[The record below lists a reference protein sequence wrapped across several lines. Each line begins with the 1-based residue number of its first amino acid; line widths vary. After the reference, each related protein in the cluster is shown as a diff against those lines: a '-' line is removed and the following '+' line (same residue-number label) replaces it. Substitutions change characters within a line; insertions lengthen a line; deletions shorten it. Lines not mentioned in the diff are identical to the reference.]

1 MLLFDSD
8 KHYEISFNWP
18 KVGSGS
24 DCLESQQGVYFVPIF
39 NERFDMTTYSQVY
52 IDGQWVAST
61 GTGSISVFDSTN
73 EQVMA
78 TIPEG
83 TADDVK
89 KAAAAAK
96 AAFNSWSALTPAQR
110 AEYMN
115 KIGDALAVRLD
126 EIGSVISRETG
137 MNKPFS
143 NMIQVGL
150 PINSFKQ
157 AAAIAQSFEYSR
169 QIGSSSVVR
178 EPVGVVGCITPWNYP
193 LHQIS
198 AKVAFAMAAGCTVV
212 LKPSEVAPIDAFLL
226 AEIIHEAGL
235 PKGVFNLVTG
245 TGPVVGEA
253 IAASADI
260 DMVSFT
266 GSTRAGKRVAQVGA
280 ETIKKIALELGGKSA
295 NIICADLDDATFTK
309 AVMGGVGKAFLNSGQ
324 TCSALTRM
332 LVPRA
337 RLAEAEKAAVT
348 AAGGMKVGDPFAE
361 GSNLGP
367 LASAAQRDRVQSY
380 IAKGIDEGAKLIF
393 GGPGAPD
400 GLTTGYYV
408 NPTVFSEVKNSMTI
422 AQEEIFGPVLVMIPY
437 DTEDDAV
444 AIANDSPYGLAGA
457 VFSADKDKAIA
468 IAKRMRTGQV
478 EVNGG
483 AFNPNAPFGGYK
495 QSGIGRELG
504 EYGFEEFLQIKSLQ
518 L

>member
-1 MLLFDSD
+1 MS
-8 KHYEISFNWP
+8 H
-18 KVGSGS
+18 
-24 DCLESQQGVYFVPIF
+24 
-39 NERFDMTTYSQVY
+39 YSQIY
-52 IDGQWVAST
+52 INGEWVSST
-61 GTGSISVFDSTN
+61 GSGSISVFDSTN

-89 KAAAAAK
+89 KAASAAK
-96 AAFNSWSALTPAQR
+96 TAFTSWSALTPAQR

-115 KIGDALAVRLD
+115 KIGDALATRMD

-157 AAAIAQSFEYSR
+157 AAGVAQSFEYSR
-169 QIGSSSVVR
+169 QVGSSTVVR
-178 EPVGVVGCITPWNYP
+178 EPIGVVGCITPWNYP
-193 LHQIS
+193 LHQIA

-212 LKPSEVAPIDAFLL
+212 LKPSEIAPVDAFML
-226 AEIIHEAGL
+226 AEIIHEVGL

-260 DMVSFT
+260 DMISFT
-266 GSTRAGKRVAQVGA
+266 GSTRAGKRVAQLGA
-280 ETIKKIALELGGKSA
+280 ETIKKVALELGGKSA
-295 NIICADLDDATFTK
+295 NIICADLDEATFTK

-332 LVPRA
+332 LVPRT
-337 RLAEAEKAAVT
+337 RLQEAEKAAAT

-361 GSNLGP
+361 GTNLGP
-367 LASAAQRDRVQSY
+367 LASAAQRDRVQTY
-380 IAKGIDEGAKLIF
+380 INKGIEEGAKLIF
-393 GGPGAPD
+393 GGPGAPE
-400 GLTTGYYV
+400 GVSSGYYV
-408 NPTVFSEVKNSMTI
+408 KPTIFSEVKNSMTI
-422 AQEEIFGPVLVMIPY
+422 AQEEIFGPVLVMVPY
-437 DTEDDAV
+437 DTEEEAV
-444 AIANDSPYGLAGA
+444 AIANDTVYGLAGA

-468 IAKRMRTGQV
+468 IAKQMRTGQV

-504 EYGFEEFLQIKSLQ
+504 EYGFEEFLQVKSLQ

>member
-1 MLLFDSD
+1 MS
-8 KHYEISFNWP
+8 H
-18 KVGSGS
+18 
-24 DCLESQQGVYFVPIF
+24 
-39 NERFDMTTYSQVY
+39 YSQIY
-52 IDGQWVAST
+52 INGEWVSST
-61 GTGSISVFDSTN
+61 GSGSISVFDSTN

-89 KAAAAAK
+89 KAASAAK
-96 AAFNSWSALTPAQR
+96 AAFTSWGALTPAQR

-115 KIGDALAVRLD
+115 KIGDALATRVD

-157 AAAIAQSFEYSR
+157 AAGVAQSFEYSR
-169 QIGSSSVVR
+169 QVGSSTVVR
-178 EPVGVVGCITPWNYP
+178 EPIGVVGCITPWNYP
-193 LHQIS
+193 LHQIA

-212 LKPSEVAPIDAFLL
+212 LKPSEIAPVDAFML
-226 AEIIHEAGL
+226 AEIIHEVGL

-260 DMVSFT
+260 DMISFT

-280 ETIKKIALELGGKSA
+280 ETIKKVALELGGKSA
-295 NIICADLDDATFTK
+295 NIICADLDEATFTK

-332 LVPRA
+332 LVPRT
-337 RLAEAEKAAVT
+337 RLQEAEKAAAT

-361 GSNLGP
+361 GTNLGP
-367 LASAAQRDRVQSY
+367 LASAAQRDRVQTY
-380 IAKGIDEGAKLIF
+380 INKGIEEGAKLIF
-393 GGPGAPD
+393 GGPGAPE
-400 GLTTGYYV
+400 GVSSGYYV
-408 NPTVFSEVKNSMTI
+408 KPTIFSEVKNSMTI
-422 AQEEIFGPVLVMIPY
+422 AQEEIFGPVLVMVPY
-437 DTEDDAV
+437 DTEEEAV
-444 AIANDSPYGLAGA
+444 AIANDTVL
-457 VFSADKDKAIA
+457 
-468 IAKRMRTGQV
+468 
-478 EVNGG
+478 
-483 AFNPNAPFGGYK
+483 
-495 QSGIGRELG
+495 
-504 EYGFEEFLQIKSLQ
+504 SLIHI
-518 L
+518 